1 MCVFGDAGC
10 GKTYFLKQLIAFI
23 LKNTNDEIYII
34 SSCADEY
41 DAILKDGNRFDFDGS
56 CGYFNPLDYYC
67 SIDASYRY
75 EVKVKD
81 DFFIALCS
89 YIMGGES
96 LPRMNMQSY
105 TTVLVMLSCLKNQ
118 VNIPL
123 RLPSME

>member
-1 MCVFGDAGC
+1 MLCPRHLTRNMCVFGDAGC

-81 DFFIALCS
+81 DYLLHYVHISWEEKA
-89 YIMGGES
+89 Y
-96 LPRMNMQSY
+96 PA
-105 TTVLVMLSCLKNQ
+105 
-118 VNIPL
+118 
-123 RLPSME
+123 